1 MKVQGNWRRL
11 EPIFIGSDDIKLQ
24 LPEQAKRF
32 EGIDAQFKDMLR
44 EAAEDVN
51 VVNCCTVDGRLTLLQ
66 NFQLEIELCEK
77 SLKEYLGEKKKIFP
91 RFYFASE

>member
-1 MKVQGNWRRL
+1 MIQAWLKVQGNWKRL

-51 VVNCCTVDGRLTLLQ
+51 VVNCCSVDGRLLL
-66 NFQLEIELCEK
+66 L
-77 SLKEYLGEKKKIFP
+77 
-91 RFYFASE
+91 